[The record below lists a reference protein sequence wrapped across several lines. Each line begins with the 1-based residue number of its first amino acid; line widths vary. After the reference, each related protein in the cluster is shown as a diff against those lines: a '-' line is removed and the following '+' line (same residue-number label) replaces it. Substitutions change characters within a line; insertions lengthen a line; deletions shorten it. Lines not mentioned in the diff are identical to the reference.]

1 MIRHTSILTLVLLLA
16 AFSPLCSQTLTV
28 ESGLMSFTGSVP
40 LHDFTGESDSLSGQ
54 IDLTEQRF
62 RFSLPLE
69 SLDTG
74 IDRRDRKMYDI
85 LNTDEFPKVVF
96 EGVISEQPD
105 TTFQDSQRV
114 SVEGELSLN
123 GQTKTESMNGIVIRK
138 ENGIRIEASFP
149 FDYTK
154 YGIERPGFL
163 FYKVHEEIEVRIQA
177 FLR

>member
-28 ESGLMSFTGSVP
+28 ESGQMSFTGSVP

-54 IDLTEQRF
+54 INLSEKKF
-62 RFSLPLE
+62 RFSLPLR

-74 IDRRDRKMYDI
+74 IGRRDRKMYEI
-85 LNTDEFPKVVF
+85 LNTDEYPEVVF
-96 EGVISEQPD
+96 EGVIAERPE
-105 TTFQDSQRV
+105 TTFRDTQRV
-114 SVEGELSLN
+114 TVEGELSLN
-123 GQTKTESMNGIVIRK
+123 GQTKPESINGIVIRE